1 MSVKKI
7 NGDKV
12 THIPYFILA
21 DGLKMVKRN
30 MNLTTEE
37 DKWQDQ
43 RNHLSGM
50 KSPDLVK
57 NVLVCIFMKSKLRV
71 TWKEIKRPKQKKRRK
86 KAANALTFKKVVE
99 MTQVGRN

>member
-1 MSVKKI
+1 
-7 NGDKV
+7 
-12 THIPYFILA
+12 
-21 DGLKMVKRN
+21 
-30 MNLTTEE
+30 
-37 DKWQDQ
+37 
-43 RNHLSGM
+43 M

-99 MTQVGRN
+99 MT

>member
-1 MSVKKI
+1 
-7 NGDKV
+7 
-12 THIPYFILA
+12 
-21 DGLKMVKRN
+21 

-71 TWKEIKRPKQKKRRK
+71 TWKEIKRPKYIKV
-86 KAANALTFKKVVE
+86 KAK
-99 MTQVGRN
+99 QRNSNNNQFDV